1 MTTTIDR
8 DGTFTVGTD
17 IVAGTYSSAG
27 PVDSGTCYWKRV
39 APDQSTIDNALSKKP
54 QTVEILPS
62 DSAFK
67 TNGCQPWQLT
77 DEVAP
82 AAVPPQ
88 IAGAQLQAILGDL
101 NARAGRLP

>member
-1 MTTTIDR
+1 MTTIDK

-27 PVDSGTCYWKRV
+27 PTEGGTCYWKRV
-39 APDQSTIDNALSKKP
+39 AADQSTIDNALSKKP
-54 QTVEILPS
+54 QTVEILAS

-77 DEVAP
+77 DQAAP
-82 AAVPPQ
+82 AGVPPQ
-88 IAGAQLQAILGDL
+88 LAGLQLQGMLADL
-101 NARAGRLP
+101 YARAGRVP

>member
-1 MTTTIDR
+1 MTMIDR

-27 PVDSGTCYWKRV
+27 PVEGGTCYWKRV
-39 APDQSTIDNALSKKP
+39 ASDQSIADNALTKKA

-62 DSAFK
+62 DTAFK

-77 DEVAP
+77 DAAAP
-82 AAVPPQ
+82 AGVPPQ
-88 IAGAQLQAILGDL
+88 LAGLQLQGMLAEVY
-101 NARAGRLP
+101 ARAGRMPG

>member
-1 MTTTIDR
+1 MTMIDR

-27 PVDSGTCYWKRV
+27 PAEGGTCYWKRV
-39 APDQSTIDNALSKKP
+39 APDQSTVDNALTKKA

-67 TNGCQPWQLT
+67 TNGCQPWRLT
-77 DEVAP
+77 DAAAP
-82 AAVPPQ
+82 AGVPPQ
-88 IAGAQLQAILGDL
+88 LAGLQLQGMLAEVY
-101 NARAGRLP
+101 ARAGRVPG